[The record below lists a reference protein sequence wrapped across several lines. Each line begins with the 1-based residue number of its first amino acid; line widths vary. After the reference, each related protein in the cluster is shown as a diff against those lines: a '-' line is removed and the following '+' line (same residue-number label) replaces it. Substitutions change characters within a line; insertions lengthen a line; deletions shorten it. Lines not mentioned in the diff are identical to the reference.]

1 MCIRL
6 PTHSATFPDPQLAE
20 EASVCIGC
28 ERDRV
33 EELSGRQSF
42 AVLTLL
48 GIVLLLMLAPA
59 LVAAASLLDPELLNR
74 FQGLFIWNGVP
85 TRYFELARLAAT
97 TVLAGFG
104 FLGGGEC
111 IAPRSWAEL

>member
-74 FQGLFIWNGVP
+74 FQGLFSWSGVP
-85 TRYFELARLAAT
+85 TRYFDLARFGATPLLACLLSLCQQHDST
-97 TVLAGFG
+97 SMLT
-104 FLGGGEC
+104 
-111 IAPRSWAEL
+111 PR